1 MITFL
6 NGNLEPVESDP
17 TKQRRRRWSRQQ
29 KAAIVAETYRPNM
42 SVPLVADRYNIAPT
56 QLLTW
61 RRLFTQPTT
70 STAVG
75 ATTDDP
81 VVPSRSTARSSSRFT
96 NCNDYWVKK
105 SWKTSIC
112 APSCTR
118 PNQRHPSCRPRFS
131 NPSLCCRAGIVHERH
146 HAFCFGAAL
155 VRHIPIS
162 II

>member
-6 NGNLEPVESDP
+6 NGNLEPLESDP

-81 VVPSRSTARSSSRFT
+81 VVPL
-96 NCNDYWVKK
+96 
-105 SWKTSIC
+105 
-112 APSCTR
+112 
-118 PNQRHPSCRPRFS
+118 
-131 NPSLCCRAGIVHERH
+131 SLYRALEQQVHELQRLLGKKVLENEH
-146 HAFCFGAAL
+146 LRTVLHSPDPAL
-155 VRHIPIS
+155 PFLPAKIF
-162 II
+162 